1 MGRHAHTRARSDRRT
16 RPALLA
22 GLAALV
28 VAVVVAGLVWWTS
41 GDDAATPTAQAGSC
55 TDRRTVPVTVAPE
68 LGALAGTLLGQPLDL
83 GGGAC
88 AVAEV
93 TATEPL
99 QTLADLGSL
108 DPDALPQ
115 VWVPDSSLWAA
126 RAGGSGVEAAG
137 SLATSPLVLAT
148 SRAAAEQ
155 LGWTTTPP
163 SWGEALTT
171 DRPLAVPDLAASAE
185 GVSVL
190 AAVRQ
195 SLGGGEAADN
205 AVVEAVLAAG
215 RGGVPTVAD
224 ALAAGT
230 AGGADAPLVPV
241 SEQEVLAANQA
252 AGSDALVAV
261 YPREGSPSLDYPVLR
276 LPAGDDDVQRRAV
289 DAVVQA
295 LTTATAGEQ
304 ARAAGFR
311 DQQGG
316 SPTGAGTGTGVQEAA
331 PQQVALDPAAVQA
344 LLGRLSSLATPS
356 RLLTV
361 MDVSTSMEAAAG
373 DGTRATLARDA
384 GKSALTLLPDN
395 YSGGVWAFAH
405 RLDGDRDWV
414 ELAPLRTFAADA
426 GGGKTQRQLIDEQF
440 DTLPSLL
447 SPGGTGLYDTTLAAV
462 RAAREAYDPKSV
474 NSVVLITDGEDDD
487 DEAGV
492 DLPVLLET
500 LRAEADPARPVKV
513 IGIALGPEADL
524 AALEQ
529 IGAAT
534 GGAAYPCLD
543 PEDLQGVLFDAIRRR
558 G

>member
-1 MGRHAHTRARSDRRT
+1 MGRHAHPRPSSDRRT

-22 GLAALV
+22 GLA

-41 GDDAATPTAQAGSC
+41 RDDEVARAAQDTGC
-55 TDRRTVPVTVAPE
+55 TDTRTVPVTVAPE
-68 LGALAGTLLGQPLDL
+68 LDQLAGELVAEPLDL
-83 GGGAC
+83 GDGSC

-99 QTLADLGSL
+99 QTLADLSSL
-108 DPDALPQ
+108 APDALPQ

-126 RAGGSGVEAAG
+126 RAGSSGLQAAG

-148 SRAAAEQ
+148 SRTVAED

-163 SWGEALTT
+163 TWGEALTT
-171 DRPLAVPDLAASAE
+171 GRPLAVPDLAASAE

-195 SLGGGEAADN
+195 SLGGGEEADN
-205 AVVEAVLAAG
+205 AVVAAVLAAG
-215 RGGVPTVAD
+215 RGDVPTVAD

-261 YPREGSPSLDYPVLR
+261 YPREGSPSLDYPVLW
-276 LPAGDDDVQRRAV
+276 LPVGDAVQQRAV
-289 DAVVQA
+289 DAVVAA
-295 LTTATAGEQ
+295 LTTGPVGER

-316 SPTGAGTGTGVQEAA
+316 SPLGAGTGTGVQEAA
-331 PQQVALDPAAVQA
+331 PQPLTLDPAAVQA

-361 MDVSTSMEAAAG
+361 VDVSTSMEAAAG

-384 GKSALTLLPDN
+384 GKSALTLLPDT

-414 ELAPLRTFAADA
+414 ELAPLRTFGADA
-426 GGGKTQRQLIDEQF
+426 GGGKTQRQLITEQF
-440 DTLPSLL
+440 DTLPAIL
-447 SPGGTGLYDTTLAAV
+447 SPGGTGLYDTTLGAV
-462 RAAREAYDPKSV
+462 RAAREAHDPDAV
-474 NSVVLITDGEDDD
+474 NTVVLITDGTDDD
-487 DEAGV
+487 DEAGI
-492 DLPVLLET
+492 DLPALLDT

-513 IGIALGPEADL
+513 VGIALGPDADL

-529 IGAAT
+529 IGDAT

-558 G
+558 S

>member
-1 MGRHAHTRARSDRRT
+1 MGRHAHTRARTDRR

-28 VAVVVAGLVWWTS
+28 VAVVVAGLVWWTT
-41 GDDAATPTAQAGSC
+41 GDDETAPTAAGGGGC

-68 LGALAGTLLGQPLDL
+68 LGALAGQLLAQPLDL
-83 GGGAC
+83 GGGSC

-108 DPDALPQ
+108 APDALPQ

-126 RAGGSGVEAAG
+126 RAGGSGLEAAG
-137 SLATSPLVLAT
+137 SVATSPLVLAT
-148 SRAAAEQ
+148 SRAAADQ

-163 SWGEALTT
+163 TWGEALTT

-215 RGGVPTVAD
+215 RGDVPTVAD
-224 ALAAGT
+224 GLAAGT

-276 LPAGDDDVQRRAV
+276 LPVGDDGQRRAV

-295 LTTATAGEQ
+295 LTAGTAGEQ

-316 SPTGAGTGTGVQEAA
+316 SPAGAGTGTGVQEAA

-344 LLGRLSSLATPS
+344 LLGRLASLATPS

-384 GKSALTLLPDN
+384 GKSALTLLPDSH
-395 YSGGVWAFAH
+395 SGGVWAFAH

-414 ELAPLRTFAADA
+414 ELAPLRTFATDV
-426 GGGKTQRQLIDEQF
+426 GGGKTHRQLIDEQF
-440 DTLPSLL
+440 DTLPSILD
-447 SPGGTGLYDTTLAAV
+447 PGGTGLYDTTLAAV
-462 RAAREAYDPKSV
+462 RAAREAYDPGSV
-474 NSVVLITDGEDDD
+474 NTVVLITDGEDDD
-487 DEAGV
+487 DEAGI
-492 DLPVLLET
+492 DLGPLLDT

-513 IGIALGPEADL
+513 VGIALGPDADL
-524 AALEQ
+524 SALEQ
-529 IGAAT
+529 IGQAT

>member
-1 MGRHAHTRARSDRRT
+1 MGRHAHTRARSDR

-28 VAVVVAGLVWWTS
+28 VAVVVAGLVWWTN
-41 GDDAATPTAQAGSC
+41 GEETAPPAAEAGGC
-55 TDRRTVPVTVAPE
+55 ADRRTVPVTVAPE
-68 LGALAGTLLGQPLDL
+68 LEQLAGQLLAQPVDL

-88 AVAEV
+88 AVARV

-99 QTLADLGSL
+99 QTLADLGAL
-108 DPDALPQ
+108 GADALPQ

-126 RAGGSGVEAAG
+126 RAGDSDLEAAG
-137 SLATSPLVLAT
+137 SMATSPLVLAT

-155 LGWTTTPP
+155 LGWTSTPP
-163 SWGEALTT
+163 TWGEALTT

-195 SLGGGEAADN
+195 SLGGGDDADN

-215 RGGVPTVAD
+215 RGEVPTVAD

-261 YPREGSPSLDYPVLR
+261 YPSEGSPSLDYPVLR
-276 LPAGDDDVQRRAV
+276 LPVGDDLQRRAV

-295 LTTATAGEQ
+295 LTADAAGEQ

-311 DQQGG
+311 DRQGG
-316 SPTGAGTGTGVQEAA
+316 SPLGAGTGTGVQEAA

-361 MDVSTSMEAAAG
+361 MDVSTSMEAPAG

-384 GKSALTLLPDN
+384 GKSALTLLPDS
-395 YSGGVWAFAH
+395 YSGGVWFFAH

-414 ELAPLRTFAADA
+414 ELAPLRTFGADA
-426 GGGKTQRQLIDEQF
+426 GDGKTQRQLIDEQF
-440 DTLPSLL
+440 DTLPDRL

-462 RAAREAYDPKSV
+462 RAARDAYDPDAV

-492 DLPVLLET
+492 DLPALLDT
-500 LRAEADPARPVKV
+500 LRSEADPDRPVKV
-513 IGIALGPEADL
+513 IGIALGPDADL
-524 AALEQ
+524 DALQQ
-529 IGAAT
+529 IGDTT

-558 G
+558 S

>member
-1 MGRHAHTRARSDRRT
+1 MGRHAHTRARSDRR

-22 GLAALV
+22 GLAAIV
-28 VAVVVAGLVWWTS
+28 AAVVVAGLVWWTS
-41 GDDAATPTAQAGSC
+41 GDRSAPPAADAAAC

-68 LGALAGTLLGQPLDL
+68 LEQLAGQLLDQPLDL

-99 QTLADLGSL
+99 QTLADLGAL
-108 DPDALPQ
+108 GADAQPE

-126 RAGGSGVEAAG
+126 RAGDSRLQAAG
-137 SLATSPLVLAT
+137 SMATSPLVLAT

-155 LGWTTTPP
+155 LGWTATPP

-195 SLGGGEAADN
+195 SLGGGDDADN

-215 RGGVPTVAD
+215 RGDVPTVAD

-276 LPAGDDDVQRRAV
+276 LPVDDDLQRRAV

-295 LTTATAGEQ
+295 LTADTVGEQ

-316 SPTGAGTGTGVQEAA
+316 SPLGAGTGTGVQEAA
-331 PQQVALDPAAVQA
+331 PQPVELDAAAVQA

-361 MDVSTSMEAAAG
+361 MDVSTSMEAPAG
-373 DGTRATLARDA
+373 DGTRATLERDA
-384 GKSALTLLPDN
+384 GKSALSLLPDSH
-395 YSGGVWAFAH
+395 SGGVWAFAH

-414 ELAPLRTFAADA
+414 ELAPLRTFGADA
-426 GGGKTQRQLIDEQF
+426 GDGKTQRQLIDEQF
-440 DTLPSLL
+440 DTLPDRL

-462 RAAREAYDPKSV
+462 RAARDAYDPNAV
-474 NSVVLITDGEDDD
+474 NTVVLITDGEDDD
-487 DEAGV
+487 DEAAI
-492 DLPVLLET
+492 DLPALLDT
-500 LRAEADPARPVKV
+500 LRSEADPARPVKV
-513 IGIALGPEADL
+513 VGIALGPDADL
-524 AALEQ
+524 GALQ
-529 IGAAT
+529 RIGDAT

-558 G
+558 S